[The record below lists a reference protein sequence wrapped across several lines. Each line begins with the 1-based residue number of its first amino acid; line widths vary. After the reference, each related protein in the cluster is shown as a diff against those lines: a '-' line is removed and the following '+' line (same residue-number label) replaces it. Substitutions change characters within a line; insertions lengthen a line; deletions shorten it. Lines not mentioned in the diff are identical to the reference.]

1 VDFVAS
7 VAFGTSVAFVAFV
20 ASVINPLD
28 YYLASYPYFV
38 IVVVVDFDLFISQS
52 ITYIF
57 LHLQELF
64 KVFA

>member
-1 VDFVAS
+1 VDF
-7 VAFGTSVAFVAFV
+7 VAFVAFGTFAAFV
-20 ASVINPLD
+20 AFAAFAINPLD

-38 IVVVVDFDLFISQS
+38 IVVAVDFDLFILQS

-57 LHLQELF
+57 QHLQELF